1 MHTEPHYKMKELFCL
16 LLCLQFAF
24 AAHAQQSTR
33 QFMVQV
39 NENTVIKDSLNH
51 RISYPLAQKL
61 LASGSYTLD
70 PIRDANGKST
80 GEYRIRQVKPTDAG
94 NRELIVRSP
103 GAEELPKPKIG
114 EQIPD
119 FECIDIN
126 GKKISSADLKGKIVV
141 INFWFSV
148 CKPCLY
154 ELPYIN
160 QMAIDFALRDDV
172 VFLAPNW
179 EKPEPI
185 KKLMEMQP
193 MIYTPIAEANA
204 MISAFKVRAFPT
216 HIIADRNG
224 KITTSYA
231 GGMPGIEEL
240 LRKDI
245 KALLEQQ

>member
-1 MHTEPHYKMKELFCL
+1 MRKELTCIFLCL
-16 LLCLQFAF
+16 LFAI
-24 AAHAQQSTR
+24 AVNAQQTTK

-51 RISYPLAQKL
+51 RISYPVAQKL
-61 LASGSYTLD
+61 LASGNYTLD
-70 PIRDANGKST
+70 PIRDSNGKST

-94 NRELIVRSP
+94 NRELIVRAP
-103 GAEELPKPKIG
+103 GTEELPKPKVG

-119 FECIDIN
+119 FECTDIN
-126 GKKISSADLKGKIVV
+126 GKKISLADLKGKIIV

-160 QMAIDFALRDDV
+160 QMALDFALRDDI

-185 KKLMEMQP
+185 KKLMEIQP
-193 MIYTPIAEANA
+193 MIYTPIPEANA

-216 HIIADRNG
+216 HIIADKTG
-224 KITTSYA
+224 KITASYA

-245 KALLEQQ
+245 KALLQQP